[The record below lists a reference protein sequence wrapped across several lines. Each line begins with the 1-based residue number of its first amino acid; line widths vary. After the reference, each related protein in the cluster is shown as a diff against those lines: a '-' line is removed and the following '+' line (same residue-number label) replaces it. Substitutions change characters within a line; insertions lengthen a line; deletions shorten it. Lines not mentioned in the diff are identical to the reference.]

1 MSGAWSALTYHFPK
15 AASNT
20 PHEYVAALRPES
32 WTWLELLAAGVHL
45 TSQQLATSLNVVFK
59 EREYI
64 CELAAAW
71 GTQRRGLKLS
81 TFVERCTQSGY
92 SQFVPTAIVSAGF
105 SAGVT
110 RHSRGAPSKRIRKH
124 DEKLSII
131 NNHAWRFKGH
141 LEAEAGIRTRLAT
154 IAGSW
159 ASVQSQWRCWG
170 AFMDEHH
177 KWHAHFPVT
186 PERLAAY
193 VSFFDVASS
202 GTKYVQA
209 LKKASSLLGVCWLEE
224 GYVSE
229 LLRGSA
235 KFSLPTQKSY
245 FVGKYTGVITKE
257 LCQRGYISLAR
268 LCAVCYTFQLRAQSE
283 AFGLEVGVKRLSNGG
298 DDWHSEVILDGA
310 KATIKLRRRKNTN
323 YQTNLVRYC
332 ICKVWEPLCI
342 CGVCA
347 LRQAI
352 RVMKAPHGK
361 IFDGLRTTM
370 ISVIKDIAQDNGLG
384 RATWHGF

>member
-1 MSGAWSALTYHFPK
+1 
-15 AASNT
+15 
-20 PHEYVAALRPES
+20 
-32 WTWLELLAAGVHL
+32 
-45 TSQQLATSLNVVFK
+45 
-59 EREYI
+59 
-64 CELAAAW
+64 
-71 GTQRRGLKLS
+71 
-81 TFVERCTQSGY
+81 
-92 SQFVPTAIVSAGF
+92 
-105 SAGVT
+105 
-110 RHSRGAPSKRIRKH
+110 
-124 DEKLSII
+124 
-131 NNHAWRFKGH
+131 
-141 LEAEAGIRTRLAT
+141 
-154 IAGSW
+154 
-159 ASVQSQWRCWG
+159 
-170 AFMDEHH
+170 MDEHH

-209 LKKASSLLGVCWLEE
+209 LKKANSLLGVCWLEE
-224 GYVSE
+224 SYVSE

-235 KFSLPTQKSY
+235 KFSLPTHKSY

-352 RVMKAPHGK
+352 RVMKAPHGQ

-384 RATWHGF
+384 RATWHGFRRGRTMDVLQGLDMKTNPAASLAEIYESGGWRPGSSAFFHYLPPKELNAQRCARQVMENSDTD